1 MTTVILIAILIV
13 LLILA
18 CTFGL
23 LKKSGKKDHRRDPYA
38 DVMTNI
44 ALGAN
49 SGVLPDPSI
58 SVCIPSADMSYS
70 YLMNQQQQQQLQ
82 QQQQN
87 NSSQRGSYSGSGHM
101 DPNFSSDSQFQ
112 LRGSPHHHKGQQQQ
126 QQQYMQQFPSPHHL
140 SSSQPSHYG
149 PNDGR
154 MSPRSPV
161 NRGTSPIPTSASAG
175 AYNVLL
181 DPRFMAPAPRSV
193 MGSAEAEFQND
204 FVEVFP
210 MHHLEPK
217 PDLN

>member
-70 YLMNQQQQQQLQ
+70 YLMNQQQQLQ

-87 NSSQRGSYSGSGHM
+87 NGSQRGSYSGSGSHM
-101 DPNFSSDSQFQ
+101 DPNYSSDYQ
-112 LRGSPHHHKGQQQQ
+112 LRGSPHLKGQQQ

-140 SSSQPSHYG
+140 SSQHSPSHYG
-149 PNDGR
+149 QNDGR
-154 MSPRSPV
+154 RSPS
-161 NRGTSPIPTSASAG
+161 RGSPLPTSASAG
-175 AYNVLL
+175 AAYNVLL